1 MCVHIGHSFRY
12 IYIIHIQKY
21 KYIDCVE
28 YEKLCVGKCGLLV
41 EIYTRRKVQNV
52 RFFSSNLLQINL
64 ATHLQ
69 TLTKIYSLYNTEFPY
84 GMWSCMHEGSN
95 NKALKKRTLER
106 MKKKEK
112 KIREKRKN
120 GELIS
125 VKNPSHFVKVACF
138 LFFFLYIFLFIFFCF
153 VDFYFRRTFI

>member
-52 RFFSSNLLQINL
+52 GFFSSSL
-64 ATHLQ
+64 ANKSRH
-69 TLTKIYSLYNTEFPY
+69 TLTDTYKDIQ
-84 GMWSCMHEGSN
+84 
-95 NKALKKRTLER
+95 
-106 MKKKEK
+106 
-112 KIREKRKN
+112 
-120 GELIS
+120 S
-125 VKNPSHFVKVACF
+125 V
-138 LFFFLYIFLFIFFCF
+138 
-153 VDFYFRRTFI
+153 